1 MKRLWLIFAQT
12 VTICLGILFLVATLR
27 PQWLPGGAPMP
38 GVLDGAP
45 AAPLAG
51 PVTA

>member
-27 PQWLPGGAPMP
+27 PQWLPGGAPTP
-38 GVLDGAP
+38 GVLDGTP
-45 AAPLAG
+45 AA
-51 PVTA
+51 